1 MRFYNIINE
10 KIDLNYRLKASEVYD
25 SKDSYEIEFNIGE
38 TGYTFE
44 AEPYFLEDSEGMKK
58 ELGFDPDY
66 DSNVVIWSIA
76 FKLDSD
82 PFNPF
87 GITGEQGMKAM
98 EVFSA
103 VAVCLKKFILTKRP
117 EYFSFSAKERSRVN
131 LYSRFAKM
139 IPKITGKYTMK
150 EFTHKSNKYFLFV
163 RN

>member
-10 KIDLNYRLKASEVYD
+10 KLDLSYRLKASEVYD
-25 SKDSYEIEFNIGE
+25 SKDSYEIEFDIGE
-38 TGYTFE
+38 TEYTFE
-44 AEPYFLEDSEGMKK
+44 AERYFLEDSEGMKK
-58 ELGFDPDY
+58 ELGFDPDH
-66 DSNVVIWSIA
+66 DTNVVIWNIA
-76 FKLDSD
+76 FKLNSNPRDS
-82 PFNPF
+82 F

-150 EFTHKSNKYFLFV
+150 EFTHKTNKYFVFV